1 MKQNNIDSKYIGQG
15 MGIGIVIGALIALI
29 VNITTGDDSVWSYMI
44 PIGVSMGVPIGIGL
58 DARNKKKE
66 LGE

>member
-1 MKQNNIDSKYIGQG
+1 MKQNNIESKYIGQG
-15 MGIGIVIGALIALI
+15 MGIGIAIGALIALI

-44 PIGVSMGVPIGIGL
+44 PIGASMGVPIGLWL
-58 DARNKKKE
+58 DERNKKKQ